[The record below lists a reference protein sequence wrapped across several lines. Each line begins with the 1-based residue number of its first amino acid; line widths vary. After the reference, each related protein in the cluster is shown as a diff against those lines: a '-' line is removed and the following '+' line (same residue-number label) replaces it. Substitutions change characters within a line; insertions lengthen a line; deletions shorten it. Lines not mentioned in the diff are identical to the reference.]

1 MHRARTTLY
10 HIGGDSNDNNLLTRQ
25 AAYTA
30 RIGRRHTQDPTPPAY
45 TPNDATSTTS
55 SIYAKMEADDST
67 DGIESLFPRLSKPA
81 STASTRTGKASNSR
95 QDGLPRP
102 TIMSKSLRG
111 GFKTPDNGDTTGWS
125 ETRRLRSEDIASFHI
140 ELAECV
146 ETKTITTTT
155 TTKRSY
161 PPLLVQPPRPLETL
175 DSKQYPLARKPTPDE
190 IASFTYE
197 VDGET
202 VHFLEDR
209 RHLETLVSPA
219 Q

>member
-1 MHRARTTLY
+1 
-10 HIGGDSNDNNLLTRQ
+10 
-25 AAYTA
+25 
-30 RIGRRHTQDPTPPAY
+30 
-45 TPNDATSTTS
+45 
-55 SIYAKMEADDST
+55 MEADDSA
-67 DGIESLFPRLSKPA
+67 DSIESLLPRLSKPA
-81 STASTRTGKASNSR
+81 STASTRTRKASVSR
-95 QDGLPRP
+95 KDLLPRP
-102 TIMSKSLRG
+102 ITTMSKSLRG

-190 IASFTYE
+190 IASFSYE

-209 RHLETLVSPA
+209 RHSETLVSPA